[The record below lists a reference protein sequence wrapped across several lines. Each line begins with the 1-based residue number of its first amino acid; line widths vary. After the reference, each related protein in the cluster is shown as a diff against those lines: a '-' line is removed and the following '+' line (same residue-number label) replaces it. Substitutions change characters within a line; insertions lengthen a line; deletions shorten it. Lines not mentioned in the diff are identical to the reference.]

1 MNIPGDDTESNP
13 EAPPVEAAET
23 SGDSSD
29 TSAESVEAPTE
40 AVKPVA
46 LSEEAAAEA
55 PTELLSSEEAEA
67 LAAASED
74 TAKPDT
80 DNSGDDGES
89 TGGTMIELP
98 PPVSSEGRAD
108 EDSDGELSALVIP
121 VVRQSLA
128 QEFWGFIVHN
138 KAWWMT
144 PIVVVLAA
152 MVAFILLAETS
163 PVLPFIYT
171 VI

>member
-1 MNIPGDDTESNP
+1 
-13 EAPPVEAAET
+13 
-23 SGDSSD
+23 
-29 TSAESVEAPTE
+29 
-40 AVKPVA
+40 
-46 LSEEAAAEA
+46 
-55 PTELLSSEEAEA
+55 
-67 LAAASED
+67 
-74 TAKPDT
+74 
-80 DNSGDDGES
+80 
-89 TGGTMIELP
+89 MIELP
-98 PPVSSEGRAD
+98 PPVGPESSTDGDSSAD
-108 EDSDGELSALVIP
+108 APKEQLVIP